1 MKKQCLSI
9 RLLWAVIYHF
19 QSINKIWINISLNVL
34 LKSISQLTLLRNLY
48 NESIFLYV
56 LNDLC
61 ALCWVLHVQGSW
73 SSFNKVNHFIV
84 SFRHFSFHLLSKF
97 LNPEFIC
104 ECVLWQY
111 QHFFFLITRD
121 KSLLELTT
129 YGVMS
134 VRSSSQFLLDS
145 TIQIWRQ
152 NCNILWP
159 SFLQTEACSKKTQFM
174 NFVNIY
180 TVYKC

>member
-48 NESIFLYV
+48 NESIFLYA

-111 QHFFFLITRD
+111 QHFFFFNNRRQVPPRANHLWGNVSKEFITIPPRQHYPNM
-121 KSLLELTT
+121 KTKLQYTMTFL
-129 YGVMS
+129 
-134 VRSSSQFLLDS
+134 SSDRGL
-145 TIQIWRQ
+145 
-152 NCNILWP
+152 
-159 SFLQTEACSKKTQFM
+159 
-174 NFVNIY
+174 
-180 TVYKC
+180 